1 MKSIQKVFDLTSWT
15 WFFNLWFY
23 KGNTQSVETIIQ
35 ILNFDLYWA
44 SNNVVPQSLIV
55 CWVAAPTHSS
65 RWTIWGL
72 ACITDTHK
80 QHSALCWQC
89 LLYIVFCIF
98 SSHHVYN
105 MLIYIS
111 GFWGEGEKQGVS
123 LEDETQDNY
132 STVGNITILSK
143 SSAG

>member
-44 SNNVVPQSLIV
+44 STNVVPQSLIV

-72 ACITDTHK
+72 ACITDT
-80 QHSALCWQC
+80 QTTQC
-89 LLYIVFCIF
+89 TVLAVSFVYCVLYFLIPSCLQNAHLYLWLL
-98 SSHHVYN
+98 
-105 MLIYIS
+105 
-111 GFWGEGEKQGVS
+111 GWGRKTRCFTWRWNS
-123 LEDETQDNY
+123 R
-132 STVGNITILSK
+132 
-143 SSAG
+143 